1 MMIKP
6 ENIDRNKMSVKNLTV
21 AIEKDEGDGHED
33 GVPVEGD
40 SHILHISH
48 PTLKRS
54 SVKYQDP
61 GARSRQ
67 PHLYVDRP
75 VNCENDSRDAK
86 RLNHSQANEEQP
98 SGFDKIINEAN

>member
-6 ENIDRNKMSVKNLTV
+6 ENIDGNKMSVKNLTV

-75 VNCENDSRDAK
+75 VNCENNCRDSK
-86 RLNHSQANEEQP
+86 RLDNKQAEEKETP
-98 SGFDKIINEAN
+98 GLKSVTEP

>member
-1 MMIKP
+1 MIGP
-6 ENIDRNKMSVKNLTV
+6 ENIDRIKMSVNNLTI

-33 GVPVEGD
+33 GVPVEWD

-61 GARSRQ
+61 GS
-67 PHLYVDRP
+67 
-75 VNCENDSRDAK
+75 
-86 RLNHSQANEEQP
+86 
-98 SGFDKIINEAN
+98 